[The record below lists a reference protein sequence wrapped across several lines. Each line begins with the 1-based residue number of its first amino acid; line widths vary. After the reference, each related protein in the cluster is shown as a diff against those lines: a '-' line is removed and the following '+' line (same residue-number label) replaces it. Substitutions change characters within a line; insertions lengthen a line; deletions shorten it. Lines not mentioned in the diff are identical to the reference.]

1 MAKVNITV
9 QNAHLMVVT
18 EEPGDMT
25 HYEHIIIKLFET
37 LPKSIYRIIILKS
50 PSGVGLSIPLFFTP
64 DKIRNFYYSMTPYDF
79 NYNNEQNASYCSM
92 NANEIREVS
101 NYFNQDSF
109 VFASAI
115 RCAFKALELGDES

>member
-1 MAKVNITV
+1 MHVRLINLMAKVNITV
-9 QNAHLMVVT
+9 Q
-18 EEPGDMT
+18 
-25 HYEHIIIKLFET
+25 
-37 LPKSIYRIIILKS
+37 
-50 PSGVGLSIPLFFTP
+50 
-64 DKIRNFYYSMTPYDF
+64 
-79 NYNNEQNASYCSM
+79 